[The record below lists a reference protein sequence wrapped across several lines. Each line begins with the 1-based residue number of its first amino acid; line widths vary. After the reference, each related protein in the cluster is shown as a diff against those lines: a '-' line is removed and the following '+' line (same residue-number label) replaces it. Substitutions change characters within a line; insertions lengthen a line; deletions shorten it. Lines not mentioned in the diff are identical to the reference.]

1 MPKQKLLRPEEYAS
15 PLAAKAIRA
24 ALRKHP
30 DLADHLFIVPSG
42 TTFNLL
48 SRRQACIEV
57 IIGNP
62 EIIVESGE
70 VRLKL
75 HTGDAIV
82 WNEPNINSFICVADT
97 FEHQKVAT

>member
-1 MPKQKLLRPEEYAS
+1 MSKRKLLRPEEYAS
-15 PLAAKAIRA
+15 SIAAKAIRT
-24 ALRKHP
+24 ALRKRP
-30 DLADHLFIVPSG
+30 DLSEHLFIVPSG

-48 SRRQACIEV
+48 SRRQARIEILV
-57 IIGNP
+57 GNP
-62 EIIVESGE
+62 EIIVDSGE

-97 FEHQKVAT
+97 FEHQK